1 MLPKSVFN
9 CHTWKR
15 LLTIKSLKTSLI
27 MYIQQELFPYFSLFI
42 HLFISTPKSNTTISA
57 IVLTS
62 DISHKIK
69 FFLTW
74 AFRLHSQVSRPNNKP
89 FTIFMVLSSNSFCPH
104 CKTVVFT
111 VNLFCN
117 DHAHYPCSRLFLIM
131 PCYKNKAIKKFYK
144 VHQSRVKDF
153 EKVTWGKKMKNEQ

>member
-1 MLPKSVFN
+1 MIKINESCVSLLPKSVFN

-27 MYIQQELFPYFSLFI
+27 MYFQQELFPYFSLFI
-42 HLFISTPKSNTTISA
+42 QLFISTPKSNTTISA

-74 AFRLHSQVSRPNNKP
+74 AFRLHSQVSRPNNKS
-89 FTIFMVLSSNSFCPH
+89 FTNFMVLSSNSFCPH
-104 CKTVVFT
+104 CKTVVLT

-117 DHAHYPCSRLFLIM
+117 NQWLLIM
-131 PCYKNKAIKKFYK
+131 RIIPVQDCFSLCHAIRIKP
-144 VHQSRVKDF
+144 
-153 EKVTWGKKMKNEQ
+153 